1 MRRAQWTLAAIGLS
15 SVMACSAF
23 AQGAVQRDGTDAGG
37 PNNAMRAASDGASG
51 GKAMKSRKAQRAKAT
66 GSVSRRKA
74 EKSGTD
80 AGGPRVQGIPGQ
92 KQ

>member
-1 MRRAQWTLAAIGLS
+1 MRRVQWTLAAIGLS
-15 SVMACSAF
+15 SLIAGSAL

-37 PNNAMRAASDGASG
+37 PGAAARAAAE
-51 GKAMKSRKAQRAKAT
+51 RKPATVRKVRGSKMTT
-66 GSVSRRKA
+66 GSASRRKA

-92 KQ
+92 VR